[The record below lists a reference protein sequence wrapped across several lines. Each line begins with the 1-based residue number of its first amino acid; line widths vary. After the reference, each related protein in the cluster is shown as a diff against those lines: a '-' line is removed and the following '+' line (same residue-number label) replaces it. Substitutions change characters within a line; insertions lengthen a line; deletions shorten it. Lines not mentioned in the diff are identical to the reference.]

1 MLEVRFGLVESGV
14 LYVIDEIDS
23 WDKDSKDE
31 WLII

>member
-1 MLEVRFGLVESGV
+1 MLEVRFGLVESSV
-14 LYVIDEIDS
+14 LYVNDEIDS

>member
-14 LYVIDEIDS
+14 LYVNDEIDS